1 MAVREGESGFQT
13 DGPNRYYY
21 SEKKPKGDMSATNE
35 ALFNED
41 IYNTISSMFHKENRE
56 DKEKVAGIQEF
67 LKSIGYLPDDSV
79 DSLYGNMTQG
89 AGNRYKKNFEDQ
101 MGLMPRLTRYL
112 KGL

>member
-1 MAVREGESGFQT
+1 MAVRKGESGFQT

-21 SEKKPKGDMSATNE
+21 SEEKPKGDMSATDE
-35 ALFNED
+35 SLFNED